1 MSLAMSTEPLIL
13 RDHHYTVFEFD
24 ELPHGDGNRYEIIDG
39 ALVVTGSPAMRHQR
53 AVGRIYKV
61 LDATCPPEYEVFV
74 APFAVV
80 LGDDTVMQPD
90 VLVARVSDLIE
101 TELPA
106 PPVLAVEVLSLSTKA
121 IDLGLKPGRLAR
133 AGTPSYWTFNPHKD
147 PEKAKLTVWEL
158 VDGGYRRVAEVVGDE
173 AFTATVPYPV
183 TVVPAALVR

>member
-1 MSLAMSTEPLIL
+1 MSLAMSDDPLIL
-13 RDHHYTVFEFD
+13 RNHRYTVLDFD

-53 AVGRIYKV
+53 AVGRLYKV
-61 LDATCPPEYEVFV
+61 LDAACPPEYEVFV

-80 LGDDTVMQPD
+80 LAEDSVMQPD
-90 VLVARVSDLIE
+90 VLIAKVSELIE

-106 PPVLAVEVLSLSTKA
+106 PPVLAVEVLSPGTRL
-121 IDLGLKPGRLAR
+121 IDLNLKSGRLAR

-158 VDGGYRRVAEVVGDE
+158 VDGGYRQVAEVVGDE
-173 AFTATVPYPV
+173 TFTVTVPYPV